1 MDIKQVAIQAAKKAG
16 KAVFELS
23 KGEIK
28 YKMKKRLDILAEADL
43 KSEKIIIKKIKES
56 FPDHSIYS
64 EEAGKENRN
73 SQYRWLI
80 DPVDGTINFSRKIRE
95 YAVSIAV
102 EKDGELI
109 LGVIYEPYNGNLYV
123 AEKNKG
129 AKLNNKPIKVSK
141 EKNIE
146 NMLVSTDNSSTSS
159 NRTKNFKIL
168 ARVCSKFRHTRIFGS
183 GTLHLAKVATGHI
196 DTYFKA
202 KGDPVSYPAGI
213 LLIEEAGGVVTD
225 FQGNRL
231 SKGVNRIDSH
241 GIVAS
246 NGKIHDDILK
256 LLNS

>member
-1 MDIKQVAIQAAKKAG
+1 MDFKQVAIQAAKQAG
-16 KAVFELS
+16 KVVLTLS
-23 KGEIK
+23 KGDIK
-28 YKMKKRLDILAEADL
+28 YEMKKRLDILAEADL
-43 KSEKIIIKKIKES
+43 KSEKVIIKKIKEN

-64 EEAGKENRN
+64 EEAGKENHN
-73 SQYRWLI
+73 SPYRWLI
-80 DPVDGTINFSRKIRE
+80 DPVDGTINFSRKIQE
-95 YAVSIAV
+95 YAISIAL

-141 EKNIE
+141 ENNIE
-146 NMLVSTDNSSTSS
+146 NMLVATDNSSTSA
-159 NRTKNFKIL
+159 NRIKNFKIL
-168 ARVCSKFRHTRIFGS
+168 AKVCSKFRHARIFGS
-183 GTLHLAKVATGHI
+183 GTLHLARLATGYI

-246 NGKIHDDILK
+246 NGRVHDKILK